1 MSPSAWLLAHDIA
14 AWVARLVM
22 LALVLHRRLPPSTA
36 LAWLAIVFFQ
46 PWVGIGLYAL
56 LGAPRLGRRRVQLR
70 RRIIRRLEHQRPHW
84 AQAAPPFP
92 PQHPATDPDPALD
105 AVRLQ
110 AQRVGGLT
118 VQGGHEVRIVA
129 DYEAFNAGLIADIDA
144 AQRHVHLLYYIFQ
157 PDHTGGRIAQALIR
171 AAGRG
176 LGVRLLADDVGS
188 RALFLEEE
196 LLARLRD
203 AGVEVRPA
211 LPVSPWRRGLARI
224 DLRNH
229 RKLAVIDGQVAWTG
243 SQNIVDGGLSTRRGG
258 AWHDLSARVR
268 GPAVAQMQRVFAEDW
283 ACEDDTPDDT
293 PTDTPE
299 LAPNDAPDDPRTQS
313 PDGARHA
320 NPQGFPH
327 HPTSSAPH
335 AQPPMLPS
343 LTTEPADDWFPHI
356 PPAGEVEVQAVPTG
370 PSHPADA
377 FPRVLLA
384 AVQHAR
390 SRVLITTPY
399 FVPDE
404 PTLTALEMAAER
416 GVAVDLCLP
425 LRSDH
430 ALVDFAARAS
440 FEGLLASGVRV
451 HRYTQGVLHSKIMT
465 VDDRFALL
473 GSSNIDIR
481 SFYINLELNILL
493 YGRGVTQ
500 QLREVQARYLRD
512 AQPLTLDIWR
522 ARPRWARLAEGAA
535 SLLSPLL

>member
-1 MSPSAWLLAHDIA
+1 MSPSAWLLIHDVA

-22 LALVLHRRLPPSTA
+22 LGVVLHRRLPATTA
-36 LAWLAIVFFQ
+36 LAWLAVVFFQ
-46 PWVGIGLYAL
+46 PWVGIVLYAI
-56 LGAPRLGRRRVQLR
+56 LGAPRLGRRRVKLR
-70 RRIIRRLEHQRPHW
+70 RHIIRELEHQRRHW
-84 AQAAPPFP
+84 GEASPPASSFLSSP
-92 PQHPATDPDPALD
+92 SKEPDPGLD

-110 AQRVGGLT
+110 AQRVGGLA
-118 VQGGHEVRIVA
+118 VRGGHEVRIVA
-129 DYEAFNAGLIADIDA
+129 NYEAFNAGLIADIDA
-144 AQRHVHLLYYIFQ
+144 AQRHVHLLYYIFE
-157 PDHTGGRIAQALIR
+157 PDDTGRRIAQALIR

-176 LGVRLLADDVGS
+176 VRVRLLADDVGS
-188 RALFLEEE
+188 RALFMEDE
-196 LLARLRD
+196 LVARLQD

-229 RKLAVIDGQVAWTG
+229 RKLAVIDGQIAWTG

-258 AWHDLSARVR
+258 AWHDLSARFR
-268 GPAVAQMQRVFAEDW
+268 GPTVSEMQLVFAEDW
-283 ACEDDTPDDT
+283 VCES
-293 PTDTPE
+293 
-299 LAPNDAPDDPRTQS
+299 DAPDQGVDE
-313 PDGARHA
+313 GAD
-320 NPQGFPH
+320 
-327 HPTSSAPH
+327 APSTGP
-335 AQPPMLPS
+335 A
-343 LTTEPADDWFPHI
+343 EPADDWFPAV
-356 PPAGEVEVQAVPTG
+356 PPAGEVEVQVVPTG
-370 PSHPADA
+370 PSHAADA

-384 AVQHAR
+384 AIQHAR

-430 ALVDFAARAS
+430 ALVDFAAHAS

-451 HRYTQGVLHSKIMT
+451 HRYTQGVLHSKVMT

-481 SFYINLELNILL
+481 SFYINLELNVLL

-500 QLREVQARYLRD
+500 ELREVQARYLRD
-512 AQPLTLDIWR
+512 AQPLTLDAWR
-522 ARPRWARLAEGAA
+522 ARSGWSRLAEGAA